1 MTTPILTSETQK
13 KELIL
18 AKNQNRKMS
27 CPFFC
32 HIQIAALGGGIPES
46 VAENTVF
53 LVKASDGSH
62 EPIEARLL
70 DSIRCNLKDISSSFT
85 WMSHAM
91 SREEFIIEVLTK
103 VKNTTMDTM
112 MVIYFYKNLSVC

>member
-1 MTTPILTSETQK
+1 MTTQNSTQTARK

-32 HIQIAALGGGIPES
+32 HIQIAANSGGIPES
-46 VAENTVF
+46 VADSTVF
-53 LVKASDGSH
+53 LVKAADGSH

-70 DSIRCNLKDISSSFT
+70 DSVRCQLKDISSSFT

-91 SREEFIIEVLTK
+91 SREEFIVEVLKK
-103 VKNTTMDTM
+103 VENTSLETM
-112 MVIYFYKNLSVC
+112 MVIYFYKNLSV

>member
-1 MTTPILTSETQK
+1 MNTPFLTTETKK

-32 HIQIAALGGGIPES
+32 HIQIAAPSGGIPES
-46 VAENTVF
+46 VADNTIF
-53 LVKASDGSH
+53 MVKTSDGSH

-70 DSIRCNLKDISSSFT
+70 DSVRCQLKDISSSFT

-91 SREEFIIEVLTK
+91 SREEFIIEVLSK
-103 VKNTTMDTM
+103 VKNTSMDTL
-112 MVIYFYKNLSVC
+112 MVIYFYKNLSV

>member
-1 MTTPILTSETQK
+1 MTTQNSATETAK

-32 HIQIAALGGGIPES
+32 HIQIAASNGGIPES

-53 LVKASDGSH
+53 LVTTSDGSH

-70 DSIRCNLKDISSSFT
+70 DSVRCQLKDISSSFT

-103 VKNTTMDTM
+103 VKNTTMDTI
-112 MVIYFYKNLSVC
+112 MVIYFYKNLSV